1 MRVADC
7 FSVKP
12 LDRELVVRCARETG
26 AVVTVENHFTIGG
39 LHSAVSE
46 VLAESG
52 LGVAYRNV
60 GVRDRFGEVGPLEG
74 LLERFELSGRHIA
87 AAVRE
92 SLSGKG

>member
-1 MRVADC
+1 
-7 FSVKP
+7 
-12 LDRELVVRCARETG
+12 
-26 AVVTVENHFTIGG
+26 
-39 LHSAVSE
+39 
-46 VLAESG
+46 
-52 LGVAYRNV
+52 V